1 MPMNNP
7 DDINGKPKPSKE
19 DLLKSSLENGVMPS
33 DESINDVI
41 LENRLDEA
49 NNQFKRTGVL
59 KFIDLDIKPE
69 ERLPIKI
76 EVASALEEK
85 QLDSG
90 TAAAQKKI
98 RRPLRM

>member
-1 MPMNNP
+1 MTMNESGERN
-7 DDINGKPKPSKE
+7 IKPSKE
-19 DLLKSSLENGVMPS
+19 DLIKSALDDGVVPS
-33 DESINDVI
+33 DEAIDEVVW
-41 LENRLDEA
+41 EGRLDEA
-49 NNQFKRTGVL
+49 DNQFKRTGVL

-98 RRPLRM
+98 RKPLRM